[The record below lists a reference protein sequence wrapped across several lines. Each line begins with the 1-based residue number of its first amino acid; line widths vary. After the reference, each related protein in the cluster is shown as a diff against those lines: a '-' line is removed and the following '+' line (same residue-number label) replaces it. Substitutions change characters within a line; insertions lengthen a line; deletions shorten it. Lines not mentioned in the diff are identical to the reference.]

1 MPFHGILYLILSL
14 FRRAL
19 LRRCHL
25 IMLHTS
31 LIVLILPFIPC
42 NHPALLILLNSPN
55 FVVLS
60 TIRALPLFDLHLV
73 VVALIAYL
81 ILAITRIELLLNFLQ
96 IGLAHVAYIVSSCS
110 VWIALLLVVFILVLS
125 FAGTVVAFLATGAE
139 TLSVV
144 LLFWSFV
151 LLFLVVVVALIAI

>member
-1 MPFHGILYLILSL
+1 
-14 FRRAL
+14 
-19 LRRCHL
+19 
-25 IMLHTS
+25 MLHTS

-42 NHPALLILLNSPN
+42 NHPALLILLNSSN